1 MAIQTTNKVYQITAS
16 GGTILL
22 PVEDIVSKETL
33 LYVSGSI
40 TLSSSLTISNSGTAE
55 ENTYF
60 KIIYPGSITKG
71 ANSVTIFGM
80 SLSASQ
86 ALIPAIFEVRYNGTS
101 FNVWYL
107 PASTT
112 TVSSQIDDLA
122 LAQLVQQ
129 TGPGLIGRSAATL
142 GDMSYQTLTNEGNVF
157 SLFGTTLAGNQDY
170 GVRLAKATLSSGQVL
185 TLNTAPITVI
195 AAPGAGKMINILS
208 VATKL
213 TFGTAAYAA
222 NTQLSLKY
230 VGAAYNACTDASTLV
245 SGASRT
251 LRWDQVVSTTASAT
265 NTQMIE
271 NAGIQITVN
280 TGNPTTG
287 DSSVDYY
294 IYYVITTL

>member
-1 MAIQTTNKVYQITAS
+1 MPYSPKATFYQVTSS
-16 GGTILL
+16 GGTVIL
-22 PVEDIVSKETL
+22 PVNEQSEEYV
-33 LYVSGSI
+33 LYVGSPI
-40 TLSSSLTISNSGTAE
+40 TLTSSYTVSYSGIPDTG
-55 ENTYF
+55 YYY
-60 KIIYPGSITKG
+60 KIVYPGRITKG
-71 ANSVTIFGM
+71 ANSVTIFGL
-80 SLSASQ
+80 SLSAAQ
-86 ALIPAIFEVRYNGTS
+86 ALVPAIIEARYNGTTYDV
-101 FNVWYL
+101 FYI
-107 PASTT
+107 PATP
-112 TVSSQIDDLA
+112 VSVAAQIDDLA
-122 LAQLVQQ
+122 LNQLVQQ

-170 GVRLAKATLSSGQVL
+170 GVRLAKGTLTSGQVL

-208 VATKL
+208 VATKI

-265 NTQMIE
+265 NTQMLE
-271 NAGIQITVN
+271 NAGVQITVN

>member
-1 MAIQTTNKVYQITAS
+1 MPYSPIATFYKVTSS
-16 GGTILL
+16 GGTVLL
-22 PVEDIVSKETL
+22 PTNGTSEEYI
-33 LYVSGSI
+33 LYVDNPI
-40 TLSSSLTISNSGTAE
+40 TLTSSYTVNYSGGPDTG
-55 ENTYF
+55 YYY

-71 ANSVTIFGM
+71 ANSVTIFGL
-80 SLSASQ
+80 SLSAAQ
-86 ALIPAIFEVRYNGTS
+86 ALVPAIIEARYNGTTYDV
-101 FNVWYL
+101 FYI
-107 PASTT
+107 PATP
-112 TVSSQIDDLA
+112 VSVAAQIDDLA
-122 LAQLVQQ
+122 LNQLVQQ
-129 TGPGLIGRSAATL
+129 TGPGLIGRSPATL

-157 SLFGTTLAGNQDY
+157 SLFGGTLAGNQDY
-170 GVRLAKATLSSGQVL
+170 GVRLAKATLTSGQVL

-195 AAPGAGKMINILS
+195 AAPGAGKMITILD

-230 VGAAYNACTDASTLV
+230 AGAAYNACTDASTLV

-265 NTQMIE
+265 NTQVVE
-271 NAGIQITVN
+271 NAAVQITVN

-287 DSSVDYY
+287 DSSITYY

>member
-1 MAIQTTNKVYQITAS
+1 MPHSPSSSFYKITSS
-16 GGTILL
+16 GGTVLL
-22 PVEDIVSKETL
+22 PTSEISEEYILYIDAPVTL
-33 LYVSGSI
+33 
-40 TLSSSLTISNSGTAE
+40 TSSYTVNYSGTP
-55 ENTYF
+55 NTRYYY

-71 ANSVTIFGM
+71 VNSVTIFGL
-80 SLSASQ
+80 SLSAAQ
-86 ALIPAIFEVRYNGTS
+86 ALVPAIIEARYNGTTYDV
-101 FNVWYL
+101 FYI
-107 PASTT
+107 PATP
-112 TVSSQIDDLA
+112 VSVAAQIDDLA
-122 LAQLVQQ
+122 LNQLVQQ

-170 GVRLAKATLSSGQVL
+170 GVRLAKGTLTSGQVL

-271 NAGIQITVN
+271 NAGVQITVN

>member
-1 MAIQTTNKVYQITAS
+1 MPYSPIATFYKVTSS
-16 GGTILL
+16 GGTVIL
-22 PVEDIVSKETL
+22 PTNRTSEEYV
-33 LYVSGSI
+33 LYVDNPI
-40 TLSSSLTISNSGTAE
+40 TLTSSYTVSYSGWPDIG
-55 ENTYF
+55 YYY
-60 KIIYPGSITKG
+60 KIVYPGRITKG
-71 ANSVTIFGM
+71 VNSVTIFGL
-80 SLSASQ
+80 SLSAAQ
-86 ALIPAIFEVRYNGTS
+86 ALVPAIIEARYNGTTYDV
-101 FNVWYL
+101 FYI
-107 PASTT
+107 PATP
-112 TVSSQIDDLA
+112 VSVAAQIDDLA
-122 LAQLVQQ
+122 LNQLVQQ

-170 GVRLAKATLSSGQVL
+170 GVRLAKATLTSGQVL

-265 NTQMIE
+265 NTQMLE
-271 NAGIQITVN
+271 NAGVQITVN

>member
-1 MAIQTTNKVYQITAS
+1 MPFNEPRQNYEITSS
-16 GGTILL
+16 GGTISLSTT
-22 PVEDIVSKETL
+22 EISKE
-33 LYVSGSI
+33 YNFICSSPI
-40 TLSSSLTISNSGTAE
+40 TLSSSFTVTYTGTPAFGE
-55 ENTYF
+55 IF
-60 KIIYPGSITKG
+60 KIIYPGNITKG
-71 ANSVTIFGM
+71 ANNVTIFGV

-86 ALIPAIFEVRYNGTS
+86 ALIPAIFEARYNGVS
-101 FNVWYL
+101 HNVFYL

-112 TVSSQIDDLA
+112 PVSSQIDDLA
-122 LAQLVQQ
+122 LTQLVQQ
-129 TGPGLIGRSAATL
+129 TGPGVIGRSANTL
-142 GDMSYQTLTNEGNVF
+142 GDLSMQSLTNEGNVF

-170 GVRLAKATLSSGQVL
+170 GVRLAKGTLTSGQVL

-230 VGAAYNACTDASTLV
+230 VGAAYNACTDASILV

-251 LRWDQVVSTTASAT
+251 LRWDQVVSTAASAT
-265 NTQMIE
+265 NTQMLE
-271 NAGIQITVN
+271 NAGVQITVN

-287 DSSVDYY
+287 DSSLDYY